1 MAARRSALSALASA
15 AVLAAP
21 LALAGCT
28 AGSTAIVAGG
38 PSTLA
43 VGFTAEPQN
52 FDFTTTD
59 GAAIPQALLYNVY
72 ETLVKIDSDG
82 EITGGLAE
90 SWDVSDDRTV
100 YDFHLRDDATFS
112 NGEPFTASDV
122 EFSVE
127 RVKQDWTISL
137 QSGMDVVDRVEVVG
151 EYHARVVLSRPSNS
165 WLRAMTT
172 RIGAMFDPSG
182 VADLANDPVGTGP
195 YDVESRRRGDAVVLT
210 RNPEYSRPGS
220 PRPEPDYRTVVLKYY
235 ADATALNNALLSGG
249 IDVISGVTAPDS
261 VPQFEADNRFRVL
274 QGTTNGEVVLAY
286 NNRRAPLDDVRVRKA
301 LTYAVDR
308 KALLEAAWGGRGELI
323 GSMVPP
329 TDPWFEDLSGEYP
342 YDPDRARRL
351 LREAGHESLRLNL
364 RIANL
369 PYAVSSA
376 QVVAAHLKKV
386 GVTVDIEPLDFPA
399 VWLQQ
404 VFTDGDYDMSI
415 VQHVEPQDI
424 TTFGDPEFYWG
435 YDSERVQR
443 LLTEADT
450 APPREYIADMRRVAR
465 TLSDDAAA
473 NWLFLFPNIVV
484 AKNEV
489 RGLQANQVSESFDLT
504 GLRRQEPS

>member
-1 MAARRSALSALASA
+1 MARFRHRGAVALASA
-15 AVLAAP
+15 AAF
-21 LALAGCT
+21 ALSACT
-28 AGSTAIVAGG
+28 AGSTAMVSDD

-59 GAAIPQALLYNVY
+59 GVAIPQALLYNVY
-72 ETLVKIDSDG
+72 ETLVKVDENGDIQG
-82 EITGGLAE
+82 LLAE
-90 SWDVSDDRTV
+90 SWTVSDDRTV
-100 YDFHLRDDATFS
+100 YDFRLRPDARFS

-122 EFSVE
+122 KFSIEQVQ
-127 RVKQDWTISL
+127 QDWTISL
-137 QSGMDVVDRVEVVG
+137 KSAMDVVDRVEVVDDH
-151 EYHARVVLSRPSNS
+151 HARVVLSEPSNS

-182 VADLANDPVGTGP
+182 VENLANDPVGTGP
-195 YDVESRRRGDAVVLT
+195 YDVDSRRRGDSVVLT
-210 RNPEYSRPGS
+210 RNPEYTRPA
-220 PRPEPDYRTVVLKYY
+220 PEYSTVVLKYY

-261 VPQFEADNRFRVL
+261 LPQFEADNRFRVL

-286 NNRRAPLDDVRVRKA
+286 NNRRAPLDDVRVRQA
-301 LTYAVDR
+301 LTYAIDR
-308 KALLEAAWGGRGELI
+308 EALLNAAWGGRGDLI
-323 GSMVPP
+323 GSMVAP

-342 YDPDRARRL
+342 HDPERARHL
-351 LREAGHESLRLNL
+351 LAEAGHESLRLTL

-376 QVVAAHLKKV
+376 QVVASDLAKV
-386 GVTVDIEPLDFPA
+386 GVQVDIEPLDFPA

-404 VFTDGDYDMSI
+404 VFTDGDYDLSI

-424 TTFGDPEFYWG
+424 VTFGDPEFYWG
-435 YDSERVQR
+435 YDSRRVQD
-443 LLTEADT
+443 LLAEADT
-450 APPREYIADMRRVAR
+450 ASPQRHVAAMREVAR

-473 NWLFLFPNIVV
+473 NWLFLYPNIVV

-489 RGLQANQVSESFDLT
+489 QGLTRNQVSESFDLT
-504 GLRRQEPS
+504 QLRRGQP

>member
-1 MAARRSALSALASA
+1 MATRRSALSALASA

-28 AGSTAIVAGG
+28 AGSTAMVGTG

-43 VGFTAEPQN
+43 VGLTAEPQN

-72 ETLVKIDSDG
+72 ETLVKVDSDG
-82 EITGGLAE
+82 EIVGGLAE

-100 YDFHLRDDATFS
+100 YDFQLREATFS

-122 EFSVE
+122 KFSIE
-127 RVKQDWTISL
+127 RVQQDWTISL
-137 QSGMDVVDRVEVVG
+137 KSGMDVVDRVEVVDDR
-151 EYHARVVLSRPSNS
+151 HARVVLSRPSNS

-172 RIGAMFDPSG
+172 RIGAMFDPAG

-195 YDVESRRRGDAVVLT
+195 YDVESRRRGDSIVLT
-210 RNPEYSRPGS
+210 RNPEYSNPES
-220 PRPEPDYRTVVLKYY
+220 PRPAPGYRTVVLKYY

-261 VPQFEADNRFRVL
+261 LPQFEADNRFRVL
-274 QGTTNGEVVLAY
+274 QGTTNGEVVLAF

-301 LTYAVDR
+301 LTYAIDR

-342 YDPDRARRL
+342 YDPDRARSL
-351 LREAGHESLRLNL
+351 LREAGHESLRLDL

-376 QVVAAHLKKV
+376 QVIASHLKKV

-404 VFTDGDYDMSI
+404 VFTDADYDMSI

-424 TTFGDPEFYWG
+424 TTFGDPDFYWG
-435 YDSERVQR
+435 YDSDRVQR

-450 APPREYIADMRRVAR
+450 APPREYIADMREVAR

-504 GLRRQEPS
+504 GLRRQGTS